1 MTMTVMKVK
10 YEVMVANHVM
20 DGSSRRP
27 GNLHN
32 TQHTLKSNNNKH
44 GTEQHRTERNRTEQN
59 RTAAKAKERKRK
71 ESQRDERE
79 RGPAGRDRY
88 NKRALEILLRGQ
100 EPGILPS
107 KQEATNW

>member
-32 TQHTLKSNNNKH
+32 TQHTLKSNNNK
-44 GTEQHRTERNRTEQN
+44 NRTEQN
-59 RTAAKAKERKRK
+59 RTEPHRTEPPQKQRKGKERKAKGTNGNGGRPA
-71 ESQRDERE
+71 EMDI
-79 RGPAGRDRY
+79 RGR
-88 NKRALEILLRGQ
+88 
-100 EPGILPS
+100 
-107 KQEATNW
+107 